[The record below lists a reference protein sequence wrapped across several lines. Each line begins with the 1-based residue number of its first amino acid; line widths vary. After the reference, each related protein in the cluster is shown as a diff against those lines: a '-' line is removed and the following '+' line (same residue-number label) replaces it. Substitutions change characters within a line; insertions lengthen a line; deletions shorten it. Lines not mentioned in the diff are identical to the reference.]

1 MIADYMLLRLVIAA
15 IVILVAS
22 VLALSVKLVSRIV
35 RSAAHKKSV
44 KAYSW
49 DRSKTVARS
58 RSGLHICFPH
68 LVREPG
74 HKPVF
79 RLSVFVSGESVQ
91 PILPKTA
98 PKTRT
103 SRVTPQNRYF
113 AIG

>member
-49 DRSKTVARS
+49 DRSKTVLVKEAASTFIFPIWSERPDTS
-58 RSGLHICFPH
+58 LCSGSLY
-68 LVREPG
+68 L
-74 HKPVF
+74 
-79 RLSVFVSGESVQ
+79 
-91 PILPKTA
+91 
-98 PKTRT
+98 
-103 SRVTPQNRYF
+103 
-113 AIG
+113 